1 MTSVVAGL
9 QSRGNHNRDCN
20 EIVNDWGRAQNQK
33 KMCKLFFFFK
43 NVSCE
48 GKEKDEK
55 KKKTI
60 LYSLILRWK
69 KLGHVERNELIDK
82 DEADETGMKD
92 INILNPKG
100 DGRKQSVE
108 DRKKCVQYGNLMDA
122 E

>member
-1 MTSVVAGL
+1 MTGGGH
-9 QSRGNHNRDCN
+9 RIRRKC
-20 EIVNDWGRAQNQK
+20 VNY
-33 KMCKLFFFFK
+33 FFFK

-55 KKKTI
+55 KKKKTT

>member
-1 MTSVVAGL
+1 MTGGGH
-9 QSRGNHNRDCN
+9 RIRRKC
-20 EIVNDWGRAQNQK
+20 VNY
-33 KMCKLFFFFK
+33 FFFSK
-43 NVSCE
+43 MLVVK
-48 GKEKDEK
+48 GKRKMKK
-55 KKKTI
+55 KKKTT

-82 DEADETGMKD
+82 DEADESGMKD